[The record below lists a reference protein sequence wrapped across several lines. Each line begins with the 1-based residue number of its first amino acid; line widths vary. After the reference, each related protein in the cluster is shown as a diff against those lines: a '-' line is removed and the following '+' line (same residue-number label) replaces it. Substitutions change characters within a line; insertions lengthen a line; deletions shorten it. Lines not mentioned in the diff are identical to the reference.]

1 MLQDGQGMFGLYHR
15 RGRRGCSTWSAIA
28 HVLPQPRGQLD
39 VTPSANVVPS
49 ASVQKRLRR
58 IWRFF
63 TSDLFVKTRRLPE
76 LTAQIQMHEAVAQAR
91 EEFNA
96 RMLAKDVE
104 LVHLQ
109 AQLKLADERT
119 VLNQKLAA
127 AVAEN
132 VQIQASLRVAQC
144 QTETLKHQIAQRSHD
159 VTAALADS
167 HANNAKLTQRIVEL
181 EKQLE
186 MLNVRL
192 AEKPTDKQ
200 VQ

>member
-1 MLQDGQGMFGLYHR
+1 MLVDVVSDCPCASATAETT
-15 RGRRGCSTWSAIA
+15 GCDTKCECGSECKCSKTASAHLA
-28 HVLPQPRGQLD
+28 VLH
-39 VTPSANVVPS
+39 
-49 ASVQKRLRR
+49 KRLVRENAK
-58 IWRFF
+58 IA
-63 TSDLFVKTRRLPE
+63 E

-119 VLNQKLAA
+119 VLNQKVAA

-186 MLNVRL
+186 ILNVRL